1 MKMMKRLFVVALLF
15 ITVSSYAQPFIE
27 EIQAFRHEDS
37 VHAPEK
43 KVNLFVGSSSLRMW
57 TDINSYFP
65 KHKIINRGFGG
76 SALPDVIRYADDII
90 FKYKPKQILIY
101 CGENDLAA
109 SDTVSAETVVQRF
122 KTLFG
127 MIRSHWKKMPVV
139 FISIKPSPSRA
150 NLMPKIEAANQMIR
164 DFLATQ
170 KKTKYVDV
178 YSLMLVNGQPRPDIF
193 REDNLH
199 MNAKGYEIWKK
210 AIKPVL
216 K

>member
-1 MKMMKRLFVVALLF
+1 MKILKGLFVIALLVF
-15 ITVSSYAQPFIE
+15 TSCSNAQPFIE
-27 EIQAFRHEDS
+27 EIREFRHEDS
-37 VHAPEK
+37 MHVPEK
-43 KVNLFVGSSSLRMW
+43 HANLFVGSSSLRMW
-57 TDINSYFP
+57 TDIKSYFP

-76 SALPDVIRYADDII
+76 SSLPDVIRYADDVI
-90 FKYKPKQILIY
+90 FKYDPKQILIY

-109 SDTVSAETVVQRF
+109 SDTVSAETVVERF

-150 NLMPKIEAANQMIR
+150 HLMPKMEAANRMIR
-164 DFLATQ
+164 DFLQTQ
-170 KKTKYVDV
+170 KKTKYIDV

-199 MNAKGYEIWKK
+199 MNAKGYEIWRG
-210 AIKPVL
+210 AIESVL